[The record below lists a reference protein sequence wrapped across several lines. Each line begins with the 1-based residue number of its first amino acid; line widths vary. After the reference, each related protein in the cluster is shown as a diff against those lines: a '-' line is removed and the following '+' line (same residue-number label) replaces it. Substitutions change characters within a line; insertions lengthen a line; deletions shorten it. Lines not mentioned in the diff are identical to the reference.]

1 MKKILSRLIVPLILL
16 VTLGAFFTVYAVTEE
31 TLPYPHDCPSCQNI
45 ADVDQ
50 NGVVDS
56 DDAILVLFYANF
68 PERYTMPG
76 CPAHGNSSAP
86 STTSPGESP
95 ETPGIAPPN
104 TTSGA
109 SNDTC
114 APQPTSGITI
124 PPTPTKE
131 PNTTATPEQD
141 TGEAPDLE
149 MPLLPEF

>member
-16 VTLGAFFTVYAVTEE
+16 FTLGAFFTVYAVTEE
-31 TLPYPHDCPSCQNI
+31 ALPYPQNCPSCQNI

-86 STTSPGESP
+86 STTSPGQSPESP
-95 ETPGIAPPN
+95 DITPPH
-104 TTSGA
+104 TTSGTP
-109 SNDTC
+109 NETC
-114 APQPTSGITI
+114 APQTTSGITI

-131 PNTTATPEQD
+131 PNTSSRPD
-141 TGEAPDLE
+141 HGTGEAPD
-149 MPLLPEF
+149 PGIATP